1 MKFSYERDDTYVII
15 LCLYLRQSFE
25 IFLQFDV
32 LSILIT
38 TCIREFY
45 HKRDSSKRE
54 NISFRSVIQYF
65 EVLEFFYYLV
75 CSTSLS
81 FYCLKKSYFQMIR
94 PMPQYSYS
102 RIFCLKWLLN
112 SASNDILGCR
122 PKHWNTGMD

>member
-1 MKFSYERDDTYVII
+1 MKFSNERDDTLDDTYVMI

-54 NISFRSVIQYF
+54 NISFKSVIQYF
-65 EVLEFFYYLV
+65 EVLEFFYY
-75 CSTSLS
+75 SDDN
-81 FYCLKKSYFQMIR
+81 YFR
-94 PMPQYSYS
+94 KVT
-102 RIFCLKWLLN
+102 F
-112 SASNDILGCR
+112 D
-122 PKHWNTGMD
+122 